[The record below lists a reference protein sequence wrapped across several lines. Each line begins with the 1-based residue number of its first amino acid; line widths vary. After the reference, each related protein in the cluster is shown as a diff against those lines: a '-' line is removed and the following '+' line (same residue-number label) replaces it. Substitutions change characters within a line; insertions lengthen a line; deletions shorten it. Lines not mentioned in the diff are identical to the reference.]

1 MRSVLRYTGIPRKAI
16 KMSKL
21 DELKKH
27 LRAGQVY
34 RRSDLAQWSNA
45 VDRHMKALVRAGVLK
60 KLSGGLYYYSKKTSF
75 GEVPPE
81 DEKLV
86 RAFLKDDRFLLTSPN
101 AYNALGVG
109 TTQLYNEQVVYNHK
123 RHGKFQLGGR
133 MFDFRIKPHFPY
145 TSSEAFLLVDL
156 VNNLDALAEDTQKVL
171 SRIKTKAL
179 RMDYKPLQK
188 AVNAYAGGKAKNF
201 FNEAMKTATVN
212 HVA

>member
-1 MRSVLRYTGIPRKAI
+1 MNKLNELR
-16 KMSKL
+16 
-21 DELKKH
+21 KH
-27 LRAGQVY
+27 LRVGQVY

-60 KLSGGLYYYSKKTSF
+60 KLSGGLYFHPKKTPF

-123 RHGKFQLGGR
+123 RHGKFRLGGR
-133 MFDFRIKPHFPY
+133 LFDFRIKPHFPH

-171 SRIKTKAL
+171 RRIKTKAL
-179 RMDYKPLQK
+179 RMDYKALQK
-188 AVNAYAGGKAKNF
+188 TVNAYAGVRTKNF
-201 FNEAMKTATVN
+201 FNMAMKVDTVN
-212 HVA
+212 HAA

>member
-1 MRSVLRYTGIPRKAI
+1 
-16 KMSKL
+16 MSKL
-21 DELKKH
+21 SELKKH

-45 VDRHMKALVRAGVLK
+45 VDRHLQRLVLAGVLK
-60 KLSGGLYYYSKKTSF
+60 KLSGGLYYCPKKTSF

-81 DEKLV
+81 DGKLV

-133 MFDFRIKPHFPY
+133 MFDFRMKPHFPDR
-145 TSSEAFLLVDL
+145 SNEEFLLVDL
-156 VNNLDALAEDTQKVL
+156 VNNLDTLAENTEKILNRV
-171 SRIKTKAL
+171 KTKAL
-179 RMDYKPLQK
+179 HMDYKSLQK
-188 AVNAYAGGKAKNF
+188 TVNAYAGVKAKNF
-201 FNEAMKTATVN
+201 FNEVLKAATVN